1 MTDQIIAPEPGI
13 YPDVAMSTY
22 LAWPCASSSRLG
34 KILRS
39 PAHLQAYLAED
50 VDTDAFKFGRAA
62 HMRVFEPDLFVGQ
75 FTHEPNVNGPEY
87 AEYKSPRATKLY
99 KTAVAELEAGGQT
112 VLTGYQWADIFHL
125 HESVMAHPKA
135 AKVITSTGQ
144 AELSVVWIDEVTGV
158 KCKARFDWHTP
169 THAGGA
175 IVDLKTTDDASPG
188 AFERAIFRFG
198 YHRQGGLYL
207 RAAKAVD
214 LPTAHFTIIAAE
226 KKRPHGVV
234 LYRLDDDAISLGNTQ
249 LDFALARYAECE
261 RTGLYP
267 GYTEDVVDIGV
278 PRWADAAVERDLEE
292 QVA

>member
-1 MTDQIIAPEPGI
+1 MDAPDPGI
-13 YPDVAMSTY
+13 YPDVKMEAY
-22 LAWPCASSSRLG
+22 LAWDCASNSRLG

-50 VDTDAFKFGRAA
+50 VDTEAFKFGRAA
-62 HMRVFEPDLFVGQ
+62 HMRVFEPALFGEQ
-75 FTHEPNVNGPEY
+75 FAPEPDINAPMFAEY
-87 AEYKSPRATKLY
+87 AKPRATKLY
-99 KTAVAELEAGGQT
+99 KESVAALTAGGLS
-112 VLTGYQWADIFHL
+112 VLTVFQWADVHAL
-125 HESVMAHPKA
+125 RDAVMAHPKA
-135 AKVITSTGQ
+135 TKVITSTGR
-144 AELSVVWIDEVTGV
+144 AELSVVWIDEATGV

-207 RAAKAVD
+207 RGAKASD
-214 LPTAHFTIIAAE
+214 LPTKHFTIVAAE
-226 KKRPHGVV
+226 KEKPHGVI

-261 RTGLYP
+261 RTGEWP
-267 GYTEDVVDIGV
+267 CYTEDVVDIGV
-278 PRWADAAVERDLEE
+278 PRWADAQVERDLEE

>member
-1 MTDQIIAPEPGI
+1 MDAPDPGI
-13 YPDVAMSTY
+13 YEGVAMADY

-50 VDTDAFKFGRAA
+50 VDTDAFRVGRAS
-62 HMRVFEPDLFVGQ
+62 HTLVFEPDLFGEQ
-75 FTHEPNVNGPEY
+75 FAPEPDVTGPLFAEY
-87 AEYKSPRATKLY
+87 AKPRASSLY
-99 KTAVAELEAGGQT
+99 RQSIATLTDAGLVVLKGDQWDNVVALKDA
-112 VLTGYQWADIFHL
+112 
-125 HESVMAHPKA
+125 VMAHPKA
-135 AKVITSTGQ
+135 AKVISSTGR
-144 AELSVVWIDEVTGV
+144 AELSVVWIDEATGV

-188 AFERAIFRFG
+188 SFERAIFRFG
-198 YHRQGGLYL
+198 YHRQGALYL
-207 RAAKAVD
+207 RAAKAAD
-214 LPTAHFTIIAAE
+214 LPTAHFTIVAAE
-226 KKRPHGVV
+226 KKRPHGVI

-261 RTGLYP
+261 RTGEWPCYS
-267 GYTEDVVDIGV
+267 EDVVDIGV
-278 PRWADAAVERDLEE
+278 PRWADAQVERDLEE